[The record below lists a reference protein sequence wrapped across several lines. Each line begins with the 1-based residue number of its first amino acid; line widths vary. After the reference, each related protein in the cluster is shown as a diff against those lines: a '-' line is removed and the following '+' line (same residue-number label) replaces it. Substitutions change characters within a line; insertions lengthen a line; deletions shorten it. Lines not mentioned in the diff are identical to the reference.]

1 MRARVRRVNI
11 GFDTANGPRRFSA
24 RAFCPS
30 RLSTMP
36 RVAPVAA
43 AVAALAAVAAAF
55 GPNCKPIETAVLRG
69 EPVYDGPLVPNLKVA
84 FLGDTGNG
92 EENLEVFQ
100 MVKTW
105 GAEAVFHAGDSSY
118 DNDPDAFWGDV
129 DEVFGTT
136 FPYFFVIGYA
146 PLCTWAK
153 DTVRNPSGLTRAC
166 SNPRHLS
173 CTAADQQPRQPE
185 MGAPRGAD
193 H

>member
-11 GFDTANGPRRFSA
+11 GFDAANGPRRFSA

-30 RLSTMP
+30 SLTTMP
-36 RVAPVAA
+36 RVAPVVA

-100 MVKTW
+100 MVKAW

-118 DNDPDAFWGDV
+118 ENDPDAFWGDV
-129 DEVFGTT
+129 DGVFGTT
-136 FPYFFVIGYA
+136 FPYFLAIGYDFLHVGEGYGA
-146 PLCTWAK
+146 QFP
-153 DTVRNPSGLTRAC
+153 GLTRAC
-166 SNPRHLS
+166 SNPQHLS
-173 CTAADQQPRQPE
+173 CAAADQQPRQPE